1 MYQPVLKY
9 GQSIDNPN
17 RSSSLMPVNIDPRQL
32 PPSFPM
38 SMGAP
43 ALAPQQQPQ
52 QQPTNQP
59 ALAGATGNARGSTRQ
74 PALQVPTQRIGLGEA
89 LIRMA
94 GAGDAA
100 ASQGGLASMGAMTD
114 AYGNIMDYNRAREM
128 EEYNAQVAAANEEQR
143 RKDALAAR
151 MAKSS
156 GKAKGS
162 GDEEGAAKALL
173 SLQNAQDVLDGFK
186 RRDGVVGW
194 GSFFL
199 RGWDQLS
206 GDEREN
212 IRLKIQSMKVDRVLA
227 NIARTKGAISEKEM
241 DIFMSDQPSM
251 YAGEEIWTKWVED
264 YIEAL
269 RVMHKNLRDGTTVD
283 GSTTSSPASTA
294 VSEDILNEADS
305 IVNGG

>member
-1 MYQPVLKY
+1 MIL
-9 GQSIDNPN
+9 NPADTLNNLYPMPYSTNFN
-17 RSSSLMPVNIDPRQL
+17 RYVAST
-32 PPSFPM
+32 PM
-38 SMGAP
+38 SMGTP
-43 ALAPQQQPQ
+43 ALAPQQQPL

-59 ALAGATGNARGSTRQ
+59 ALAGATGNARGSIRQ
-74 PALQVPTQRIGLGEA
+74 PALQIPTQRIGLGEA
-89 LIRMA
+89 LIRMG
-94 GAGDAA
+94 GAGMAG
-100 ASQGGLASMGAMTD
+100 ASQGGLASMGAMTG
-114 AYGNIMDYNRAREM
+114 AYGDIMDYNRAREM

-199 RGWDQLS
+199 RGWDQLT
-206 GDEREN
+206 GDQREN

-251 YAGEEIWTKWVED
+251 YAGEEIWTAWVEN

-269 RVMHKNLRDGTTVD
+269 KVMHKNLRDGTTVD
-283 GSTTSSPASTA
+283 GLTTSSSMPVDPDVDAL
-294 VSEDILNEADS
+294 LNQYAPT
-305 IVNGG
+305 N

>member
-1 MYQPVLKY
+1 MIL
-9 GQSIDNPN
+9 NPADTLNNLYPMPYSTNFN
-17 RSSSLMPVNIDPRQL
+17 RYVAST
-32 PPSFPM
+32 PM
-38 SMGAP
+38 SMGTPMSP

-89 LIRMA
+89 MIRMA

-143 RKDALAAR
+143 RKEALAAR

-156 GKAKGS
+156 GKGKDDKTAAQTDEALVNLMMARDAVMYAINNPDDSDLTGIMGVAKGLVDNFT
-162 GDEEGAAKALL
+162 GDEDAAKRLILSKVRIDDALL
-173 SLQNAQDVLDGFK
+173 RTAQ
-186 RRDGVVGW
+186 
-194 GSFFL
+194 
-199 RGWDQLS
+199 
-206 GDEREN
+206 
-212 IRLKIQSMKVDRVLA
+212 
-227 NIARTKGAISEKEM
+227 TKGAITEM
-241 DIFMSDQPSM
+241 EMRLFLEPSPNKWRDERVWLDWINM
-251 YAGEEIWTKWVED
+251 RIDAINRVKGRMQSGE
-264 YIEAL
+264 
-269 RVMHKNLRDGTTVD
+269 TVPFYS
-283 GSTTSSPASTA
+283 GNQSTPST
-294 VSEDILNEADS
+294 VSEDILNEADR